1 MKLGFIGTGNMGS
14 ILVSSFIE
22 SSSVQP
28 SRIMVTNRTLSKAER
43 LQSAH
48 PKLRVGATAEEVIR
62 FADILFICVKP
73 HQFYDVLSE
82 NKKFISKHKLVVSI
96 TSPISCEQI
105 ENLLDCSVA
114 RAIPSITNRALSGT
128 SLITFGSK
136 CHTEYKEK
144 LLSLMSFISKPVI
157 IDENVTRISSDI
169 ASCGPAFIGYL
180 VQCFVDSSIK
190 KTDLTKNQATLLASE
205 MIIGMGKLLEN
216 EVFSL
221 PSLIEKVCVKGG
233 ITGEGIRILNEGA
246 GDVFD
251 KVIDRT
257 HAKYHDECEK
267 ISEQFEV
274 KEELK

>member
-22 SSSVQP
+22 SAAVQP
-28 SRIMVTNRTLSKAER
+28 SRIMVTNRTLSKAEA
-43 LQSAH
+43 LQAAH
-48 PKLRVGATAEEVIR
+48 PKLRVAAAAEDVIR

-73 HQFYDVLSE
+73 HQFFDLLCE
-82 NKKFISKHKLVVSI
+82 NKKHISKHKLVVSI

-105 ENLLDCSVA
+105 ENLLDCNVA

-128 SLITFGSK
+128 SLITFGSR
-136 CHTEYKEK
+136 CHTEYQEK

-157 IDENVTRISSDI
+157 IGENVTRISSDI

-180 VQCFVDSSIK
+180 VQCFVDSAVK
-190 KTDLTKNQATLLASE
+190 KTDLTKNEATLLASE
-205 MIIGMGKLLEN
+205 MIIGMGKLLEK

-233 ITGEGIRILNEGA
+233 ITGEGIKILNEDA
-246 GDVFD
+246 GEVFD
-251 KVIDRT
+251 RVIERT
-257 HAKYHDECEK
+257 HEKYHEECEK

>member
-22 SSSVQP
+22 SSAVQP
-28 SRIMVTNRTLSKAER
+28 SRIMVTNRTLAKAER
-43 LQSAH
+43 LQSVH
-48 PKLRVGATAEEVIR
+48 PKLRVGTSAEEVIR

-73 HQFYDVLSE
+73 HQFYEVLSE
-82 NKKFISKHKLVVSI
+82 NKKFISRHKLVVSI

-128 SLITFGSK
+128 SLITFGAK

-190 KTDLTKNQATLLASE
+190 KTELTRNQATLLASE
-205 MIIGMGKLLEN
+205 MIIGMGKLLET

-233 ITGEGIRILNEGA
+233 ITGEGIKILNEGA

-251 KVIDRT
+251 KVIGRT
-257 HAKYHDECEK
+257 HAKYHEECKK